1 MHAAFYNIFQI
12 TIKKILSNLHV
23 LQSGDE
29 VLYHDFIWK
38 VAWETSFIIFCYIV
52 ISIKKKIEA
61 SNFSK

>member
-29 VLYHDFIWK
+29 VLYHDFI
-38 VAWETSFIIFCYIV
+38 
-52 ISIKKKIEA
+52 
-61 SNFSK
+61 